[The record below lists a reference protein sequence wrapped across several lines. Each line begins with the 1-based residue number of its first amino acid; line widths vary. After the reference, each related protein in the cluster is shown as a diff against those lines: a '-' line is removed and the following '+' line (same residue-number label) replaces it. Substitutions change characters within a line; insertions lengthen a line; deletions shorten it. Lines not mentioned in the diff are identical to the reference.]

1 MISNQRTLQGQDIP
15 IVRLQPRNE
24 RHASPR
30 QMKRIEASLKAV
42 GLIEPL
48 IVYPLDDDYEILDGC
63 LRYKILLEMGVE
75 TVPCLIWKHREA
87 FTSNRMV
94 NRLSSSQEMRMIR
107 KSLEELDEKT
117 IAEALGMK
125 SISHRLNAG
134 LLKKLHPKVAQAF
147 EANQLEL
154 KCVREFAYVKPERQL
169 EIWKLMKSCNDYG
182 AAFVKGLVAKTPPAQ
197 RRKVNGSGG
206 PWNQKVKPKTA
217 LLDKLKEVEQQQ
229 DFYAG
234 LYRQYTT
241 NLLKLVIYIRTLL
254 ANASVR
260 SLLEEQYPGQLSLF
274 DQIINETET

>member
-1 MISNQRTLQGQDIP
+1 MVNKRISLMGQDIP
-15 IVRLQPRNE
+15 IVRLQLRND
-24 RHASPR
+24 RRVSPK
-30 QMKRIEASLKAV
+30 QTKRIEASLEAV

-48 IVYPLDDDYEILDGC
+48 IVYPQGDDYEILDGC

-75 TVPCLIWKHREA
+75 TVPCLVWEHREA

-94 NRLSSSQEMRMIR
+94 NRLSSSQEIRMLR

-125 SISHRLNAG
+125 CIAHRLNTA
-134 LLKKLHPKVAQAF
+134 LLKKLHPKVVQAF

-154 KCVREFAYVKPERQL
+154 QCVKELAYVKPERQL
-169 EIWKLMKSCNDYG
+169 EIWKLMQSCSDYG
-182 AAFVKGLVAKTPPAQ
+182 TAFVRGLVVKTPLAQ
-197 RRKVNGSGG
+197 RAKLSGSAG
-206 PWNQKVKPKTA
+206 PWAQKNKPKKA

-241 NLLKLVIYIRTLL
+241 NLLKLVIYVRALL
-254 ANASVR
+254 ANINVR
-260 SLLEEQYPGQLSLF
+260 SLLEQRYPEQLSLF
-274 DQIINETET
+274 EKIINETEA